1 MGNGSSISINSRV
14 KTHIFSNHI
23 SAFLYKNKS
32 QGTFNN
38 MSGYNNSYEDDELSC
53 KTIRPSRL
61 CYHLTNE
68 GMINSINDILDL
80 FNSHQMLQ
88 YNSENLYQVLLFPY
102 LYDGHHNEKLYH
114 NKI

>member
-1 MGNGSSISINSRV
+1 MGNGSSISINSIV

-68 GMINSINDILDL
+68 GMIKNL
-80 FNSHQMLQ
+80 FI
-88 YNSENLYQVLLFPY
+88 PI
-102 LYDGHHNEKLYH
+102 EKD
-114 NKI
+114 NKIWISYFESIKGDL